1 MKLGVLSFRI
11 SLIPIV
17 ISLIVFL
24 VYLISVYVLM
34 VGPGFGAL
42 FGIIF
47 LPLVLLLLFVI
58 DCVALIIGIAGIF
71 EKNGKKIPRFWNNIV
86 SSTNCFVGNFLCQRM
101 TRNDCSCKC

>member
-1 MKLGVLSFRI
+1 MKMKMKLGVLSLLI

-24 VYLISVYVLM
+24 VYLIAAYVLM
-34 VGPGFGAL
+34 AGPGFGAL

-47 LPLVLLLLFVI
+47 LPLLLILLFVI

-71 EKNGKKIPRFWNNIV
+71 DKNGNKIPAFFGIILSAAPIALLVNF
-86 SSTNCFVGNFLCQRM
+86 FVNG
-101 TRNDCSCKC
+101 

>member
-1 MKLGVLSFRI
+1 MKLGVLSLRI

-24 VYLISVYVLM
+24 VYFIAAYVLM
-34 VGPGFGAL
+34 TGPGFGAL

-47 LPLVLLLLFVI
+47 LPLILLLLFVI

-71 EKNGKKIPRFWNNIV
+71 EKNGNKIPA
-86 SSTNCFVGNFLCQRM
+86 FVGIILTAAPIALLVTFFVNG
-101 TRNDCSCKC
+101 

>member
-1 MKLGVLSFRI
+1 MKLGVLSLRI

-24 VYLISVYVLM
+24 VYLIAAYVLM
-34 VGPGFGAL
+34 AGPGFGAL

-47 LPLVLLLLFVI
+47 HPLILFLLFVV

-71 EKNGKKIPRFWNNIV
+71 EKNGNKI
-86 SSTNCFVGNFLCQRM
+86 TAFVGIILSAAPIALMVTFLA
-101 TRNDCSCKC
+101 KG

>member
-1 MKLGVLSFRI
+1 MKLGVLSLRI

-24 VYLISVYVLM
+24 VYLIAAYVLM
-34 VGPGFGAL
+34 AGPGFGAL

-47 LPLVLLLLFVI
+47 LPLILLLLFVI

-71 EKNGKKIPRFWNNIV
+71 EKNGNKIPA
-86 SSTNCFVGNFLCQRM
+86 FVGIILTAEPIALLVTFFVNG
-101 TRNDCSCKC
+101 

>member
-1 MKLGVLSFRI
+1 MKLGVLSLRI

-24 VYLISVYVLM
+24 VYLIAAYVLM
-34 VGPGFGAL
+34 AGPGFGAL

-47 LPLVLLLLFVI
+47 LPLILLLLFVI

-71 EKNGKKIPRFWNNIV
+71 EKNGNKIPA
-86 SSTNCFVGNFLCQRM
+86 FVGIILSVAPISLLVTFFVNG
-101 TRNDCSCKC
+101 